1 MRKKNQI
8 HIVNDMTAPPDQQ
21 LSQKPA
27 TPSVLLREKENNN
40 KQNTLQNK

>member
-1 MRKKNQI
+1 MRKKQI

-21 LSQKPA
+21 LSQKIIN
-27 TPSVLLREKENNN
+27 TISLTKRKKNSN